1 MTIFEND
8 QCMVFG
14 GYLDIWTADGNFGEI
29 DQIIP
34 ILGCT
39 RGTRAADGNFVKM
52 INVWFLA
59 DIWIFGQLMVILVK

>member
-1 MTIFEND
+1 MVFGGYLDIWTADGNFG
-8 QCMVFG
+8 MVFG

-39 RGTRAADGNFVKM
+39 RGTPGS
-52 INVWFLA
+52 
-59 DIWIFGQLMVILVK
+59 